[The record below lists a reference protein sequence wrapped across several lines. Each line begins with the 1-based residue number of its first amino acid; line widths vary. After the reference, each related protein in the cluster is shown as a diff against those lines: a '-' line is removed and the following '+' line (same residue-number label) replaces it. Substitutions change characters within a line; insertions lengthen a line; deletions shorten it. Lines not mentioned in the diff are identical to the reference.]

1 MELNMGEFRLALDGS
16 LRIEAAKRTRKT
28 SNTVAAVKAI
38 GICAAQPG

>member
-1 MELNMGEFRLALDGS
+1 MSEFRLARVES
-16 LRIEAAKRTRKT
+16 YAFEAAKRTQKT